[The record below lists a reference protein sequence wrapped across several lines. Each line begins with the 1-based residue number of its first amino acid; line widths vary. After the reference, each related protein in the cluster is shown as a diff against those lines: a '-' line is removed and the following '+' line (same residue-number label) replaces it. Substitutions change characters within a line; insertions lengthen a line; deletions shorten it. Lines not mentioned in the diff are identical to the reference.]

1 MTRALRTLAALA
13 VMGALGWFCF
23 HAAAGQSG
31 SPDQLVPAPS
41 AKTSAWLTPKKI
53 ADFME
58 RLEEQDKDEAAE
70 MRDLLQENPSA
81 FECRLREIERKWFR
95 HDIRNM
101 AFGAAGGLGLF
112 LYGMGLMSDG
122 LKKVAGQ
129 KLKKLLGSL
138 TRNRIAA
145 ILVGAGVTALIQSS
159 SATTVMTIGFVNAGL
174 LTLKQ
179 ALCVILGANVGTTFT
194 AWVVSFFGMFKISI
208 YILPIVG
215 LGFLLSVGGRTAR
228 TRNLGQIM
236 LGFGILFLGI
246 DFMEEGFKPMR
257 DYSDV
262 QAALI
267 WVGTHRILA
276 VVAGTVIT
284 MLVQSSSASIAMIQ
298 TLAFAGAFG
307 DNWHQVLGASIPL
320 LLGTNIGTT
329 ITAQLAALRT
339 SRNAKRT
346 AWGHTIF
353 NAIGVVYLMPFVWVG
368 IYAYVVK
375 WIVHILTPLELTQA
389 TIMMHIA
396 VAHTVF
402 NLVNTAV
409 FLPMINALEAILL
422 KILPVTKQE
431 AARRPVTLEEH
442 LLDTPPIALE
452 QSEREMV
459 RMARAARRAVEAA
472 VDGILSDDRKK
483 LDSVRELEDFTDEFQ
498 LEITSYLTALSKRQL
513 SDEVSTKLPV
523 LLHIV
528 NDLERIGDHAV
539 NIAQI
544 GARKIEQNLA
554 FSEFAVGE
562 AQSLR
567 TEVLE
572 MFDEAIASLA
582 ENDPVKAKAA
592 LAHENNLNR
601 MQIDF
606 RRSHVQR
613 MSDGVSSAQKGL
625 IFIDLVDNVEKIG
638 DHLTNIVQAVAGGLN
653 WEGAEPRFIPV
664 D

>member
-1 MTRALRTLAALA
+1 MTRVLRTLAALA
-13 VMGALGWFCF
+13 VMGGLGAYCL
-23 HAAAGQSG
+23 HAAQAGSSEQITAA
-31 SPDQLVPAPS
+31 APPS
-41 AKTSAWLTPKKI
+41 TSAWLTSKKI
-53 ADFME
+53 ANFME
-58 RLEEQDKDEAAE
+58 RLEEKDKDQAAE
-70 MRDLLQENPSA
+70 MRDLLQSNPTA

-95 HDIRNM
+95 HDLRDMI
-101 AFGAAGGLGLF
+101 FGAVGGLGLF

-122 LKKVAGQ
+122 LKKAAGQ
-129 KLKKLLGSL
+129 KLKKLLESL
-138 TRNRIAA
+138 TRNRVVAV
-145 ILVGAGVTALIQSS
+145 LVGAGVTALIQSS

-179 ALCVILGANVGTTFT
+179 ALCVVLGANVGTTFT

-208 YILPIVG
+208 YVLPLVG

-257 DYSDV
+257 DYADV
-262 QAALI
+262 QAVLI
-267 WVGTHRILA
+267 WVGTHPILA

-307 DNWHQVLGASIPL
+307 DNWHQVLSASIPL
-320 LLGTNIGTT
+320 VLGTNIGTT

-339 SRNAKRT
+339 SRNAKRA
-346 AWGHTIF
+346 AWGHTVF
-353 NAIGVVYLMPFVWVG
+353 NAIGVVYTLPFVWIG
-368 IYAYVVK
+368 AYAYVVK
-375 WIVHILTPLELTQA
+375 WIVHVLTPLELSQT
-389 TIMMHIA
+389 TVMMHIA

-402 NLVNTAV
+402 NLYNTAV
-409 FLPMINALEAILL
+409 FLPMINALEALLL
-422 KILPVTKQE
+422 KILPVTKE
-431 AARRPVTLEEH
+431 ESARQPVTLEEH

-459 RMARAARRAVEAA
+459 RMARAARRAVEVAI
-472 VDGILSDDRKK
+472 DGLLNDDRKK

-523 LLHIV
+523 LLHTV

-544 GARKIEQNLA
+544 GARKIEQGLA
-554 FSEFAVGE
+554 FSEFAMAE

-567 TEVLE
+567 TEVLD

-582 ENDPVKAKAA
+582 ENDPDKAKAA
-592 LAHENNLNR
+592 LVHENNLNR

-606 RRSHVQR
+606 RRNHVQR
-613 MSDGVSSAQKGL
+613 MSDGTSSAQKGL

-653 WEGAEPRFIPV
+653 WEGAEPRFIPTE
-664 D
+664 

>member
-1 MTRALRTLAALA
+1 MTRVLRTLAALA
-13 VMGALGWFCF
+13 VMGALGGYCL
-23 HAAAGQSG
+23 HAATAAQAGS
-31 SPDQLVPAPS
+31 SEQLVSAAPAN
-41 AKTSAWLTPKKI
+41 TSAWLTPKKI
-53 ADFME
+53 ANFME
-58 RLEEQDKDEAAE
+58 RLEEKDKDPAAE
-70 MRDLLQENPSA
+70 MRDLLQSNPNA

-95 HDIRNM
+95 HDLRDMI
-101 AFGAAGGLGLF
+101 FGAVGGLGLF

-138 TRNRIAA
+138 TRNRIIA
-145 ILVGAGVTALIQSS
+145 ILVGAGVTALVQSS

-228 TRNLGQIM
+228 ARNLGQIM

-276 VVAGTVIT
+276 VVAGAVIT

-346 AWGHTIF
+346 AWGHTVF
-353 NAIGVVYLMPFVWVG
+353 NAIGVIYMLPFVWVG
-368 IYAYVVK
+368 IYAYVVE
-375 WIVHILTPLELTQA
+375 WSVRVLTPLELSRT

-402 NLVNTAV
+402 NLVNTVV
-409 FLPMINALEAILL
+409 FLPMINALEALLL

-431 AARRPVTLEEH
+431 SARQPVTLEAH

-472 VDGILSDDRKK
+472 VDGLINDDRKK
-483 LDSVRELEDFTDEFQ
+483 LNSVRELEEFTDEFQ
-498 LEITSYLTALSKRQL
+498 LEITSYLTA
-513 SDEVSTKLPV
+513 
-523 LLHIV
+523 
-528 NDLERIGDHAV
+528 
-539 NIAQI
+539 
-544 GARKIEQNLA
+544 
-554 FSEFAVGE
+554 
-562 AQSLR
+562 
-567 TEVLE
+567 
-572 MFDEAIASLA
+572 
-582 ENDPVKAKAA
+582 
-592 LAHENNLNR
+592 
-601 MQIDF
+601 
-606 RRSHVQR
+606 
-613 MSDGVSSAQKGL
+613 
-625 IFIDLVDNVEKIG
+625 
-638 DHLTNIVQAVAGGLN
+638 
-653 WEGAEPRFIPV
+653 
-664 D
+664 